1 MQEVNCSV
9 YCGLF
14 LLLLLCV
21 VVAVANFFL
30 HHFRV
35 TPLSFPF
42 LFCPNSKRTES
53 IPKYTQKKQWMNV
66 QTELTSYSYN
76 LREAMLRLADYS
88 SNKDAAKSAAQAY
101 FVDINDIFVA
111 TKGKDGAKVDAI
123 YSKSLDD
130 LKAFKASLQ

>member
-1 MQEVNCSV
+1 MGAIDAWAPFKWCTCSRRGDDEDITLT
-9 YCGLF
+9 YLS
-14 LLLLLCV
+14 
-21 VVAVANFFL
+21 
-30 HHFRV
+30 
-35 TPLSFPF
+35 PLSFPF